1 MIEATLWA
9 TLAAASLLV
18 GAVMT
23 FAFHPSRHLVGLVM
37 AFGAG
42 AMISAVSFDLVLEAS
57 KEVSFPG
64 LALGMAVGAVS
75 FFAGSRLI
83 RRRGD
88 ADGEGGGGLSIVLG
102 AALDGVPESI
112 VLALSV
118 LLGGSVSV
126 SFLAATLISNIPEA
140 IAATSDLEEAGWTR
154 RRILLL
160 WTAVVVVSGGAAALG
175 YAGFAHAQGAT
186 GALVQAF
193 AAGAVLTMLA
203 DSMMPEAFEQ
213 GGDLAGLCTVAGFA
227 AAVAVGSFS

>member
-1 MIEATLWA
+1 VLEATFWA

-18 GAVMT
+18 GAGVT
-23 FAFHPSRHLVGLVM
+23 FAIHPSRHLVGLVM

-64 LALGMAVGAVS
+64 LALGMAVGAVT
-75 FFAGSRLI
+75 FFVGSRLI
-83 RRRGD
+83 GRLG
-88 ADGEGGGGLSIVLG
+88 GEGGGGLSIVLG

-112 VLALSV
+112 VLALGV
-118 LLGGSVSV
+118 LLGGGVSV

-140 IAATSDLEEAGWTR
+140 IAATSDLEESGWTR
-154 RRILLL
+154 RRIVLL

-175 YAGFAHAQGAT
+175 YAAFEHAQGAT

-213 GGDLAGLCTVAGFA
+213 GGDLAGLCTVAGFV